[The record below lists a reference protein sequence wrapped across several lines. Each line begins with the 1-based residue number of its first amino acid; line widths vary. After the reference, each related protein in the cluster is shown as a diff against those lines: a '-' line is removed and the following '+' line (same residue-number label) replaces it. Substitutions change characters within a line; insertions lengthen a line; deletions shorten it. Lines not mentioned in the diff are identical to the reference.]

1 MACFKVKPI
10 VFIQYFS
17 ENREIFEK
25 DFNQAS
31 RDSMFSE
38 MPSPCESVSALKNSI
53 LFIFYHNTRKYF

>member
-1 MACFKVKPI
+1 MCI
-10 VFIQYFS
+10 IQRNFS

-38 MPSPCESVSALKNSI
+38 MPSPCESVSLI
-53 LFIFYHNTRKYF
+53 W